1 MIYVTVGLARAA
13 PRSLFVDPP
22 DGNEGVIMT
31 VQLIEITED
40 VADRLHVLTTPAACQ
55 VGDARMIIIDLLGSE
70 PSWPLAVLVDRVCTA
85 YEAHAGE
92 RLMVDLRDREGLAD
106 DDLRDELA
114 LKHVR
119 WVRATR
125 LALLELTDSG
135 DVVWSMPS
143 DAPDAVDHPE
153 VEVLMSGAEPRAIRI
168 YVGEPL
174 PDGSVS
180 LR

>member
-1 MIYVTVGLARAA
+1 
-13 PRSLFVDPP
+13 
-22 DGNEGVIMT
+22 MT

-40 VADRLHVLTTPAACQ
+40 VAERMQVLTTPTASQ
-55 VGDARMIIIDLLGSE
+55 VGDARMIIIDLLGAA
-70 PSWPLAVLVDRVCTA
+70 PSLPLAVLVNAVCNA
-85 YEAHAGE
+85 YEAPDGE
-92 RLMVDLRDREGLAD
+92 KLMVDLRDREGLAD
-106 DDLRDELA
+106 DELRDEPA

-125 LALLELTDSG
+125 MALHELTG
-135 DVVWSMPS
+135 VREVEWSQPS
-143 DAPDAVDHPE
+143 DDPDEVDHPE
-153 VEVLMSGAEPRAIRI
+153 IEVLMSGANPRAFRI

>member
-1 MIYVTVGLARAA
+1 
-13 PRSLFVDPP
+13 
-22 DGNEGVIMT
+22 MT

-40 VADRLHVLTTPAACQ
+40 VAERMQVLTTPTSCQ
-55 VGDARMIIIDLLGSE
+55 VGDARMVIIDLLGSE
-70 PSWPLAVLVDRVCTA
+70 PSWPLAVLVNHVCTA
-85 YEAHAGE
+85 YEAPDGE
-92 RLMVDLRDREGLAD
+92 RLMVDLRDREELAD
-106 DDLRDELA
+106 DELRDEPA

-125 LALLELTDSG
+125 MALHALTAARE
-135 DVVWSMPS
+135 VVWSLPS
-143 DAPDAVDHPE
+143 DDPDEVDHPE
-153 VEVLMSGAEPRAIRI
+153 VEVLMSGARPRAFRI

>member
-1 MIYVTVGLARAA
+1 
-13 PRSLFVDPP
+13 
-22 DGNEGVIMT
+22 MT

-40 VADRLHVLTTPAACQ
+40 VADRMQVLTTPTSCQ
-55 VGDARMIIIDLLGSE
+55 VGDARMIIIDLLGSG
-70 PSWPLAVLVDRVCTA
+70 PSCPLAVLVDRVCTA
-85 YEAHAGE
+85 YEAPDGE
-92 RLMVDLRDREGLAD
+92 RLMVDLRDREELAD
-106 DDLRDELA
+106 DELRDEPA

-125 LALLELTDSG
+125 MALHALTSARE
-135 DVVWSMPS
+135 VVWSLPS
-143 DAPDAVDHPE
+143 DDPDEVDHPE
-153 VEVLMSGAEPRAIRI
+153 VEVLMSGARPRAFRI

>member
-1 MIYVTVGLARAA
+1 
-13 PRSLFVDPP
+13 
-22 DGNEGVIMT
+22 MT

-40 VADRLHVLTTPAACQ
+40 VAERMQVLTTPTSCQ

-70 PSWPLAVLVDRVCTA
+70 PSWPLAVLVNHVCTA
-85 YEAHAGE
+85 YEAPDGE
-92 RLMVDLRDREGLAD
+92 RLMVDLRDREELAD
-106 DDLRDELA
+106 DELRDEPA

-125 LALLELTDSG
+125 MALHALTAARE
-135 DVVWSMPS
+135 VVWSLPS
-143 DAPDAVDHPE
+143 DDPDEVDHPE
-153 VEVLMSGAEPRAIRI
+153 VEVLMSGARPRAFRI